1 MGFLAQ
7 HLHCSF
13 LLLPA
18 IFFCS
23 AAYFL
28 LNRYYSSTSSAPP
41 KKHLPPSPPGLPVI
55 GNLHQI
61 GRHPHRTFAAL
72 ARRYAAPVMLLRLGS
87 RPALLVSTGAAARE
101 LFKNHDLLVSTR
113 VRIKTIEKLFYDAK
127 TVASAPPGDY
137 WRHARATC
145 VLHLLSNK
153 RVQSFASVR
162 AQETNLVVERLVAAS
177 RRGARVDLSDVA
189 TCLSNDVICRVAF
202 GGKSTSSNRF
212 KELLDELMS
221 LLGGYFVGDF
231 IPSLFWVNWVSGVNR
246 RVDKTFKEFD
256 DILESVLIEHEKNGG
271 VKTSDMG
278 EEEGKSFVDVL
289 LEEQK
294 DGKSGHFLGRD
305 NIKAL
310 LLDMFVGGTDTTA
323 TLVEW
328 VMAELLRHPDIM
340 NKLQHEVRT
349 VAKGNVN
356 ENDLDNMTYLKQVIL
371 ETLRLHPP
379 VPLLAPRELMEDCT
393 IMGYNLAA
401 GTFIFTN
408 AWAIGRDPN
417 RWADPDEFQPE
428 RFANRSLDDSVHA
441 FDVVPFGAGR
451 RGCAGRSF
459 ALATAELLIAN
470 LVGRFD
476 WALPDGGK
484 AEDLDMSECTL
495 PTIHLRYPLLAMA
508 TPV

>member
-1 MGFLAQ
+1 
-7 HLHCSF
+7 
-13 LLLPA
+13 
-18 IFFCS
+18 
-23 AAYFL
+23 
-28 LNRYYSSTSSAPP
+28 
-41 KKHLPPSPPGLPVI
+41 
-55 GNLHQI
+55 
-61 GRHPHRTFAAL
+61 
-72 ARRYAAPVMLLRLGS
+72 MLLRLGS

-162 AQETNLVVERLVAAS
+162 AQETNLTSE
-177 RRGARVDLSDVA
+177 
-189 TCLSNDVICRVAF
+189 
-202 GGKSTSSNRF
+202 STSSNRF

>member
-202 GGKSTSSNRF
+202 G
-212 KELLDELMS
+212 
-221 LLGGYFVGDF
+221 
-231 IPSLFWVNWVSGVNR
+231 
-246 RVDKTFKEFD
+246 
-256 DILESVLIEHEKNGG
+256 
-271 VKTSDMG
+271 

-371 ETLRLHPP
+371 ET
-379 VPLLAPRELMEDCT
+379 LAPRELMEDCT

>member
-137 WRHARATC
+137 WRHA
-145 VLHLLSNK
+145 K

>member
-87 RPALLVSTGAAARE
+87 RPALLVST
-101 LFKNHDLLVSTR
+101 
-113 VRIKTIEKLFYDAK
+113 
-127 TVASAPPGDY
+127 GDY

-310 LLDMFVGGTDTTA
+310 LLTDTTA